1 MSQQKSSKSKSPS
14 QRQRRVGE
22 IIREAL
28 SEVIQRRDFRDPD
41 LQDANITISEVLPTP
56 DLRVAY
62 VFVMPLGGEEQDK
75 IVIALNR
82 ASSYMR
88 RKINNSV
95 RLKFSPEL
103 RFELDRTFDEASR
116 IETLLRGIKGDDYES
131 KS

>member
-1 MSQQKSSKSKSPS
+1 MSHQKSSKSKSPS

-28 SEVIQRRDFRDPD
+28 SEVIQRGDFRDPD

-88 RKINNSV
+88 RKINNSL

-116 IETLLRGIKGDDYES
+116 IETLLRGIKGDDCES